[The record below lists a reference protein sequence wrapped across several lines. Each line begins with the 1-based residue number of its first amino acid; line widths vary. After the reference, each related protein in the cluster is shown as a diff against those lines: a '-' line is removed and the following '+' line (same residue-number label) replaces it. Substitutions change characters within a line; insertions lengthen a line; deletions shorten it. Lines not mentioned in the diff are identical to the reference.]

1 MNNDKKQDYDKMNW
15 LYNAFY
21 GDMATEQLRQLE
33 FIVNHKNLL
42 QLYTDKE
49 VSILD
54 SACGNGVQATALALN
69 GYNVTA
75 TDISSEMVKLA
86 NEFSQKHNVS
96 ISTEVKAWSELPS
109 VFQQQFD
116 IVFNVGNSIVHSPN
130 AVARENDISSLVQ
143 VLKKKGILVIETRNW
158 EKIVVENNRFT
169 VYDKISYLNKEYIP
183 MYHWKLNGIE
193 QEAEV
198 EILFQEIW
206 EDNHVELYENS
217 LSFTPFTH
225 MSLVDTM
232 KKLGLDI
239 IRDTFDKECDW
250 YLIYGE
256 KA

>member
-1 MNNDKKQDYDKMNW
+1 MKNDEKQDYDKVNW

-21 GDMATEQLRQLE
+21 GDMTTEQLRQLE
-33 FIVNHKNLL
+33 FIENHRNLL
-42 QLYTDKE
+42 ESYTDKE
-49 VSILD
+49 IFILD

-69 GYNVTA
+69 GYNVAA

-116 IVFNVGNSIVHSPN
+116 IVFNIGNSIVHSPN
-130 AVARENDISSLVQ
+130 AVTRENDISSLVK
-143 VLKKKGILVIETRNW
+143 VLKKKGTLVIETRNW
-158 EKIVVENNRFT
+158 EKLVAENNRFT

-183 MYHWKLNGIE
+183 MYHWKLNGLE
-193 QEAEV
+193 KEAEV

-206 EDNHVELYENS
+206 EDNHVELHESS

-225 MSLVDTM
+225 RSLLDTM

-239 IRDTFDKECDW
+239 TRDTFHKECDW
-250 YLIYGE
+250 YMIYGK

>member
-1 MNNDKKQDYDKMNW
+1 MNNKEKQDYDKMNW

-21 GDMATEQLRQLE
+21 GNMATEQLQQLE
-33 FIVNHKNLL
+33 FIEDHKNLL
-42 QLYTDKE
+42 QSYDKE

-75 TDISSEMVKLA
+75 TDISSEMIKLA
-86 NEFSQKHNVS
+86 NELSQKHNVS
-96 ISTEVKAWSELPS
+96 ISTVVKAWSELPS
-109 VFQQQFD
+109 AFQQQFD
-116 IVFNVGNSIVHSPN
+116 IVFNVGNSIVHSLN
-130 AVARENDISSLVQ
+130 AVTRENDISSLVQ
-143 VLKKKGILVIETRNW
+143 VLKKKGTLVIETRNW
-158 EKIVVENNRFT
+158 EKVVAEDNRFT
-169 VYDKISYLNKEYIP
+169 VYDKICYLNKEYIP

-193 QEAEV
+193 KKAEV

-206 EDNHVELYENS
+206 EDNHVKLYKNS

-225 MSLVDTM
+225 MSLLKIM

-239 IRDTFDKECDW
+239 IRDTFHKECDW
-250 YLIYGE
+250 YLIYGK

>member
-1 MNNDKKQDYDKMNW
+1 MNNDEKQDYDKMNW

-21 GDMATEQLRQLE
+21 GDMTTEELRQLE
-33 FIVNHKNLL
+33 FIKKHRNLL

-75 TDISSEMVKLA
+75 TDVSSEMVKLA

-130 AVARENDISSLVQ
+130 AVTRENDISSLIQ
-143 VLKKKGILVIETRNW
+143 VLKKEGTLVIETRNW
-158 EKIVVENNRFT
+158 EKVVAENNRFT

-206 EDNHVELYENS
+206 EDNHVELYQSS

-225 MSLVDTM
+225 MSLLNTM

-250 YLIYGE
+250 YLIYG
-256 KA
+256 KKS

>member
-1 MNNDKKQDYDKMNW
+1 MDNKEKQDYDKMNW

-33 FIVNHKNLL
+33 FIETHKNLL
-42 QLYTDKE
+42 QSYTDKE

-86 NEFSQKHNVS
+86 NELSQKHNVS
-96 ISTEVKAWSELPS
+96 ISTEVMAWSELPS

-143 VLKKKGILVIETRNW
+143 VLKNKGTLVIETRNW
-158 EKIVVENNRFT
+158 EKVVTENKRFT
-169 VYDKISYLNKEYIP
+169 VYNKISYQSKEYIP
-183 MYHWKLNGIE
+183 MYHWELNGIE

-206 EDNHVELYENS
+206 ESNHVELYQNS
-217 LSFTPFTH
+217 LRFTPFTH
-225 MSLVDTM
+225 MSLLDTM
-232 KKLGLDI
+232 KKLGLVI

-250 YLIYGE
+250 YMVYGK

>member
-1 MNNDKKQDYDKMNW
+1 MDNDEKQDYDKMNW
-15 LYNAFY
+15 LYNDFY
-21 GDMATEQLRQLE
+21 GDMVTEQLRQLE
-33 FIVNHKNLL
+33 FIENHKNLL
-42 QLYTDKE
+42 QSYTNKE

-54 SACGNGVQATALALN
+54 SSCGNGVQATALALN

-75 TDISSEMVKLA
+75 TDISGEMVKLA

-130 AVARENDISSLVQ
+130 VVTRENDISSLVQ
-143 VLKKKGILVIETRNW
+143 VLKKKGTLVIETRNW
-158 EKIVVENNRFT
+158 EKIVAENSRFI

-206 EDNHVELYENS
+206 EDNHVELYQNS
-217 LSFTPFTH
+217 LNFTPFTH
-225 MSLVDTM
+225 MSLLDTM

-239 IRDTFDKECDW
+239 VRYTFDKECDW
-250 YLIYGE
+250 YLIYGK

>member
-1 MNNDKKQDYDKMNW
+1 MNDVNKEDYDKMNW

-21 GDMATEQLRQLE
+21 GDMATEQLRQLD
-33 FIVNHKNLL
+33 FIENHQNLL
-42 QLYTDKE
+42 QSYADKE
-49 VSILD
+49 VFILD

-86 NEFSQKHNVS
+86 NEFSHKHKVS
-96 ISTEVKAWSELPS
+96 ITTEVKAWSELPG

-116 IVFNVGNSIVHSPN
+116 IVFNVGNSIVHSPD
-130 AVARENDISSLVQ
+130 AAAREDNISALVQ
-143 VLKKKGILVIETRNW
+143 VLKKNGTLVIETRNW
-158 EKIVVENNRFT
+158 EKIVAENNRFT
-169 VYDKISYLNKEYIP
+169 IYDKISYLNKEYIP
-183 MYHWKLNGIE
+183 MYHWKLNDIE

-225 MSLVDTM
+225 MNLLNTM
-232 KKLGLDI
+232 EKLGLDI
-239 IRDTFDKECDW
+239 VSDTFDKECDW
-250 YLIYGE
+250 YLIYGK